1 MQHANTKKA
10 QIIFKILADLIREE
24 RMRRNKSQRVLA
36 DEYDIQKS
44 MLSRIE
50 NGLNEPKLVSLMTIC
65 EALEIKMSELFA
77 KLEERIPKDFS
88 LIDK

>member
-10 QIIFKILADLIREE
+10 KIIFEVLAGIIREE
-24 RMRRNKSQRVLA
+24 RLRKNKSQRVLA

-50 NGLNEPKLVSLMTIC
+50 NGVNEPKLVSLMTIC
-65 EALEIKMSELFA
+65 EALDIKMSELFA
-77 KLEERIPKDFS
+77 KLEERMPEDFS